1 MNTENS
7 LTRRD
12 LFKKTAGGAL
22 AVAALAAGMN
32 AGGVPT
38 LAQHATQGASFF
50 EGAVPNAF
58 AAPQFADGI
67 YRINANMLITKNF
80 VLIKKNAYYT
90 NPTDPN
96 INGDKPEFPNT
107 SLNATLEVKS
117 GKMFVTV
124 PLVNDCFMLLQTS
137 TTKDTGARLVKTT
150 TVTSKYQ
157 DKHDKPLVRVNTIT
171 FELLNTSGTY
181 PMGKTSSYAAYQH
194 PPFPMSL
201 RVPGYLD
208 WPATLKVDFSTAV
221 KE

>member
-12 LFKKTAGGAL
+12 LFKKSAGGAL

-50 EGAVPNAF
+50 EGAVPSAF
-58 AAPQFADGI
+58 AAPQFADGT
-67 YRINANMLITKNF
+67 YRINANMLITKNL

-150 TVTSKYQ
+150 TVKSNYRDIK
-157 DKHDKPLVRVNTIT
+157 DKPLIRVNTIT

-181 PMGKTSSYAAYQH
+181 PMGKTSSYAAYNN
-194 PPFPMSL
+194 PPFPMSML
-201 RVPGYLD
+201 VPGYLK

>member
-12 LFKKTAGGAL
+12 LFKKSAGGAL
-22 AVAALAAGMN
+22 AVAVLAAGMN
-32 AGGVPT
+32 AGGVTT
-38 LAQHATQGASFF
+38 LAHQATQGASFF
-50 EGAVPNAF
+50 EGGVPSAF

-157 DKHDKPLVRVNTIT
+157 DKHDKSLVRVNTIT

-181 PMGKTSSYAAYQH
+181 PMGKTSSYAAYKH

>member
-12 LFKKTAGGAL
+12 LFKKSAGGAL
-22 AVAALAAGMN
+22 AVAVLAAGMN

-50 EGAVPNAF
+50 EGAVPSAF
-58 AAPQFADGI
+58 AAPQFADGT

-90 NPTDPN
+90 NPTNPN
-96 INGDKPEFPNT
+96 IHGDKPEFPNT

-124 PLVNDCFMLLQTS
+124 PLICLLYTS
-137 TTKDTGARLVKTT
+137 D
-150 TVTSKYQ
+150 
-157 DKHDKPLVRVNTIT
+157 
-171 FELLNTSGTY
+171 
-181 PMGKTSSYAAYQH
+181 AA
-194 PPFPMSL
+194 
-201 RVPGYLD
+201 D
-208 WPATLKVDFSTAV
+208 DSTEV
-221 KE
+221 